1 MLKFYKSFRYALNGL
16 ITLIKTERNFR
27 IMFVVCIIVN
37 LRGFGLDAL
46 GEHLNRYEWAILWV
60 AMGLVF
66 VSEGLNTALE
76 TTIDVL
82 HPGIHPM
89 IGRAKDMAAG
99 ATLSASIV
107 AIIVGLYIFSPH
119 IMSLLQG
126 QQ

>member
-1 MLKFYKSFRYALNGL
+1 MLKFYKSFRYAFNGL

-37 LRGFGLDAL
+37 LLGFGLDAL

-126 QQ
+126 Q

>member
-1 MLKFYKSFRYALNGL
+1 MLKFYKSFRYALSGL

-37 LRGFGLDAL
+37 LLGFGLDAL

-126 QQ
+126 Q

>member
-37 LRGFGLDAL
+37 LLGFSLDAL

-126 QQ
+126 Q

>member
-27 IMFVVCIIVN
+27 IMAVVCVMVN
-37 LRGFGLDAL
+37 LLGFGLDAL

-126 QQ
+126 Q

>member
-27 IMFVVCIIVN
+27 IIAVVCVIVN
-37 LRGFGLDAL
+37 LLGFSLDAL

-82 HPGIHPM
+82 HPGIHPL

-126 QQ
+126 Q

>member
-27 IMFVVCIIVN
+27 IMAVVCVIVN
-37 LRGFGLDAL
+37 LLGFGLDAL

-82 HPGIHPM
+82 HPAIHPM

-126 QQ
+126 Q

>member
-37 LRGFGLDAL
+37 LLGFGLDAL

-82 HPGIHPM
+82 HPDIHPM

-126 QQ
+126 Q

>member
-1 MLKFYKSFRYALNGL
+1 MLKFYKSFRYALTGF

-27 IMFVVCIIVN
+27 IMVIVCILVN
-37 LRGFGLDAL
+37 IAGFSLDYF
-46 GEHLNRYEWAILWV
+46 GEHLNRYEWAIIWC

-107 AIIVGLYIFSPH
+107 SIIVGIYIFSPH
-119 IMSLLQG
+119 IMSILQG
-126 QQ
+126 NP

>member
-37 LRGFGLDAL
+37 LLGFSLDAL

-119 IMSLLQG
+119 IMSLLQ
-126 QQ
+126 

>member
-37 LRGFGLDAL
+37 LLGFGLDAL

-126 QQ
+126 Q

>member
-27 IMFVVCIIVN
+27 IMAVVCVIVN
-37 LRGFGLDAL
+37 LLGFGLDAL

-119 IMSLLQG
+119 IMSLLQ
-126 QQ
+126 

>member
-27 IMFVVCIIVN
+27 IMAVVCVIVN
-37 LRGFGLDAL
+37 LLGFSLDAL

-126 QQ
+126 Q

>member
-1 MLKFYKSFRYALNGL
+1 MRFAFNGL
-16 ITLIKTERNFR
+16 ITLLRTERNFR
-27 IMFVVCIIVN
+27 IMGIVSIVVVVLGYSLN
-37 LRGFGLDAL
+37 YF
-46 GEHLNRYEWAILWV
+46 GEHLNRFEWAILWC

-82 HPGIHPM
+82 HPDQHPM

-99 ATLSASIV
+99 ATLSASII

-119 IMSLLQG
+119 VMSILQNP
-126 QQ
+126 

>member
-1 MLKFYKSFRYALNGL
+1 MLKFYKSFRYALSGL

-27 IMFVVCIIVN
+27 IMAVVCVIVN
-37 LRGFGLDAL
+37 LLGFGLNAL

-126 QQ
+126 Q

>member
-16 ITLIKTERNFR
+16 IALIKTERNFR
-27 IMFVVCIIVN
+27 IMAVVCVIVN
-37 LRGFGLDAL
+37 LLGFGLDAL

-82 HPGIHPM
+82 HPDIHPM
-89 IGRAKDMAAG
+89 IGRAIDMAAG

-126 QQ
+126 Q

>member
-37 LRGFGLDAL
+37 LFGFSLDAL

-126 QQ
+126 Q

>member
-1 MLKFYKSFRYALNGL
+1 MLKFYKSFRYALSGL

-27 IMFVVCIIVN
+27 IMAVVCVIVN
-37 LRGFGLDAL
+37 LLGFGLDAL

-126 QQ
+126 Q

>member
-16 ITLIKTERNFR
+16 IALIKTERNFR

-37 LRGFGLDAL
+37 LLGYGLDAL

-126 QQ
+126 Q

>member
-16 ITLIKTERNFR
+16 IALIKTERNFR
-27 IMFVVCIIVN
+27 IMAVVCVIVN
-37 LRGFGLDAL
+37 LLGFGLDAL

-82 HPGIHPM
+82 HPDIHPM

-126 QQ
+126 Q